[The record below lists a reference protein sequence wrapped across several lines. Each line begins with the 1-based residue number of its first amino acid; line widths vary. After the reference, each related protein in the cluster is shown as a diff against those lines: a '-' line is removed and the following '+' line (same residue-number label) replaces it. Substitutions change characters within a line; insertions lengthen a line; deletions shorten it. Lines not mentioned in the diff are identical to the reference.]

1 MPTVHQKHAASAR
14 WVALTDA
21 DYMREASRIV
31 LNGFELRTDV
41 SIVRYPEHYRSEK
54 GAAFWGTVSKVL
66 DGLT

>member
-1 MPTVHQKHAASAR
+1 
-14 WVALTDA
+14 
-21 DYMREASRIV
+21 MREASRIV